1 METTYYHHY
10 RMVHNIDS
18 KEVIPGIELVFI
30 ELQKFKALKFSD
42 RRLKFLTM
50 IDESTTEV
58 PEELGADSD
67 IREALDQLHY
77 SSFTEQELN
86 YYEKYWDAIR
96 IEKSSIA
103 DAIEKAEESVKN
115 AEVKVTE
122 ANQKTS
128 EALALAEKERA
139 EKEKNRLALVNLV
152 KRLKSKSF
160 SEEDIA
166 EDTGLSLDEIRII
179 LS

>member
-1 METTYYHHY
+1 MP
-10 RMVHNIDS
+10 V
-18 KEVIPGIELVFI
+18 
-30 ELQKFKALKFSD
+30 
-42 RRLKFLTM
+42 KFLTL

-115 AEVKVTE
+115 AKEKVTE
-122 ANQKTS
+122 ANLKTS
-128 EALALAEKERA
+128 EALALAEKERSEKEKERSEKEKERA
-139 EKEKNRLALVNLV
+139 ENEKNRLALVNLV

-166 EDTGLSLDEIRII
+166 EDTGLSLDEIRIN